1 VTFLY
6 TLTQDS
12 QCLFYPPGSVR
23 ATGAFATCSL
33 YVLSAALHKG
43 LRSLVPR
50 SSTIVVD
57 SEAQPLDQGLDV
69 LAENDGT
76 LTLDLLDIPTSNL
89 EAPSVKWLLETS
101 TDPEVFLAAA
111 SFIPQVEWPLDL
123 DISDLLPQLYDIFTS
138 CVDIQEH
145 IIPSLEE
152 KASACTM
159 ALSHLY
165 YGRVLQ
171 AQLGHGDLICS
182 ESTDFRVFLDMLNM
196 CTASDTILYTTINLC
211 LPKDDNY
218 GWFRFVSDA
227 CPDSVIEW
235 MSHVLP
241 YHFITGRVDQRGEDL
256 AITVISKLL
265 SPPSSP
271 STQIVANCTLLACVM
286 VGVQVDKKDIVRIDK
301 RCHRLIWW
309 FLCHD

>member
-1 VTFLY
+1 VTFLF
-6 TLTQDS
+6 TLTPDA
-12 QCLFYPPGSVR
+12 QCSIYSPGPVR
-23 ATGAFATCSL
+23 AIGVFARYSL
-33 YVLSAALHKG
+33 YLLSAALHKG

-57 SEAQPLDQGLDV
+57 SEAQPLGQDLDV
-69 LAENDGT
+69 LAENDDT
-76 LTLDLLDIPTSNL
+76 LMLDLPDIPTSNL

-138 CVDIQEH
+138 CVDIQRQ
-145 IIPSLEE
+145 IVPSLEE

-171 AQLGHGDLICS
+171 AQLGHGNFISS
-182 ESTDFRVFLDMLNM
+182 EDTDFRVFLEMGRVCSANY
-196 CTASDTILYTTINLC
+196 TIFDTTINLC
-211 LPKDDNY
+211 LPEHADH
-218 GWFRFVSDA
+218 GWFPFVSEA
-227 CPDSVIEW
+227 CPDSVLEW

-241 YHFITGRVDQRGEDL
+241 YHFVTGRVDQGGEDL
-256 AITVISKLL
+256 AIRVISKML
-265 SPPSSP
+265 SSPSSP
-271 STQIVANCTLLACVM
+271 STQIIANCTLLACVM
-286 VGVQVDKKDIVRIDK
+286 VGAQVDKKDIVRIDK
-301 RCHRLIWW
+301 R
-309 FLCHD
+309 